1 LNAPGTIDSDYR
13 GVLQV
18 ILINHGQMPYSI
30 SKGDR
35 IAQIVFSPV
44 AYLDW
49 DENALNDTERGFG
62 GFGSTGA

>member
-1 LNAPGTIDSDYR
+1 
-13 GVLQV
+13 
-18 ILINHGQMPYSI
+18 MPYSI

-35 IAQIVFSPV
+35 IAQIVFCPV

-49 DENALNDTERGFG
+49 DENELNETERGFG